1 MRFLTPLKIVRFHI
15 VAGGFLAFSIGALLA
30 IVSGGSF
37 EITRFVLGYFV
48 VLFGDLSTHYSND
61 YFDVE
66 VDKHI
71 EQKKI
76 FSGSNILVSNPDLR
90 LLSRSISVVLLIS
103 SNVLAIMLVLF
114 LGMPIEFPAVILGAS
129 LVGWFYSAPPIRL
142 TSRGLGELAVA
153 CVTGFAIPS
162 LGYLALRGQ
171 FDPFFA
177 YFVPPFVMYGLAL
190 SLSLEA
196 PDVEIDRK
204 GKKMNLAARRGERFV
219 FFLAMTTALSATTAF
234 CVYSW
239 QFPSSIVDFRVL
251 SLFSIVP
258 SAAGLVAF
266 FGNFRKKNVNN
277 LSALNVFAL
286 FFFNASMML
295 YLVSIVL

>member
-37 EITRFVLGYFV
+37 EITRFVLGYLV

-66 VDKHI
+66 VDKYI
-71 EQKKI
+71 AQKKI
-76 FSGSNILVSNPDLR
+76 FSGSNILAHNPDLR

-153 CVTGFAIPS
+153 CVTGFAIPA

-171 FDPFFA
+171 FDPMFA
-177 YFVPPFVMYGLAL
+177 YFLPPFVMYGLTL

-234 CVYSW
+234 CVYAW
-239 QFPSSIVDFRVL
+239 QFPSSIVDFRVVA
-251 SLFSIVP
+251 LFSLVP
-258 SAAGLVAF
+258 SAAGLGAF
-266 FGNFRKKNVNN
+266 FGNFQKKNVNN
-277 LSALNVFAL
+277 LSALNVVAL